1 MAKRTI
7 AGLSPTRKPARSIA
21 LAGRT
26 RQRILALGRRA
37 LEKGGPEAVSMRQ
50 IAQRAGITPMALYYY
65 FQGRDALLK
74 ELCRSEFDRLRK
86 YFSARGRAP
95 GLQRPLLAYLDY
107 ALGHPRMFLYLFSD
121 VRNDA
126 RKFPDDFRE
135 GKSPTLNLLAGEIR
149 RGMEEGRFKK
159 DDLWEVALSA
169 WAQAHGLIVL
179 YLGGRF
185 NVKED
190 EFKRLYTRS
199 LRRLWHG
206 LKS

>member
-1 MAKRTI
+1 
-7 AGLSPTRKPARSIA
+7 
-21 LAGRT
+21 
-26 RQRILALGRRA
+26 
-37 LEKGGPEAVSMRQ
+37 
-50 IAQRAGITPMALYYY
+50 
-65 FQGRDALLK
+65 
-74 ELCRSEFDRLRK
+74 
-86 YFSARGRAP
+86 
-95 GLQRPLLAYLDY
+95 
-107 ALGHPRMFLYLFSD
+107 MFLYLFSD